1 MQRGILD
8 VLLHGIRLLHIVVGD
23 AERQGS
29 VGVLRVGNDTLG
41 RADVG
46 ELADVPVIRRN
57 LRRHVA
63 VVLLDPPE
71 SLLRGH
77 IAGHNNGD
85 AVGCVVGAVI
95 LLHLL
100 RGDGGDNIFG
110 TDGHEMGHTGTLRH
124 LIQGTQG
131 GAIGL
136 RVTLLEL
143 ADDNTT
149 LVFDGRGLQRGTIG
163 KVAHGREG
171 KIHRLLIQLG

>member
-23 AERQGS
+23 AEGEGS
-29 VGVLRVGNDTLG
+29 VGVLRVGNDALG
-41 RADVG
+41 RPEVG
-46 ELADVPVIRRN
+46 ELADVPVIRRH

-77 IAGHNNGD
+77 VAGHDNGD
-85 AVGCVVGAVI
+85 TIGCVVGAVI

-100 RGDGGDNIFG
+100 RGDGRDNILG

-131 GAIGL
+131 GAVGL
-136 RVTLLEL
+136 RVALLEL
-143 ADDNTT
+143 ADNNAA
-149 LVFDGRGLQRGTIG
+149 LVLDGRGLQRGTVG